1 MATYK
6 NIRIPKRG
14 GGTRTQRVQVLK
26 SGKYRFV
33 KNLKSG
39 VRKVASRIRKK
50 TKRRKPRKMARKRRR
65 SRRSFLGSSTIF
77 KFIRLGALIAPA
89 IYRYQSA
96 AASKGPGYGIRR
108 VFESFAGIDW
118 NGKFSPGILASMW
131 LPFIMTNLVTH
142 GIGKLNGI
150 IRRI

>member
-50 TKRRKPRKMARKRRR
+50 TKRRKTRTMARRKRR

-89 IYRYQSA
+89 IYRYNLA
-96 AASKGPGYGIRR
+96 GGGAHGVRR
-108 VFESFAGIDW
+108 AFESFAGIDH
-118 NGKFSPGILASMW
+118 NGKFNTGILAASW